1 MLRRRTLPVLAML
14 ATLAAGC
21 GESKD
26 GWLLFGVDP
35 FVMVDGARPDL
46 RPGWGVTAEFG
57 WESPLCSNLRL
68 AWSHHRGEPG
78 WPDAE
83 YFRLSV
89 DVFEIWLGCLGHENN
104 IISLAIGPTAHYI
117 YVDGPGDVG
126 GLGVA
131 VRPNFRF
138 FIGRRLQISASCTL
152 EGWVPFDRGV
162 AGTFS
167 AGLSVGCNF

>member
-26 GWLLFGVDP
+26 GWLLFGVEP

-46 RPGWGVTAEFG
+46 RPGWGVTAELG
-57 WESPLCSNLRL
+57 WPTPTCSTMRF

-89 DVFEIWLGCLGHENN
+89 DVFEFWLGCLGRGDNL
-104 IISLAIGPTAHYI
+104 IVLAVGPTAHYI
-117 YVDGPGDVG
+117 CVDGPGAVG

-131 VRPNFRF
+131 LRPKLRF
-138 FIGRRLQISASCTL
+138 FGGERLHLTGDCTL
-152 EGWVPFDRGV
+152 EGWIPFDRGI

-167 AGLSVGCNF
+167 VGLSLGGTF